1 MKTLIVYYS
10 LEGNTEYAAKR
21 IADKLGADT
30 LRLYPVK
37 EYKSSG
43 VGKFLEGGRDAMR
56 GAKPEL
62 MDYDVNLAKY
72 DRIIIGFPVWASNIA
87 PPIRTFIAEHRGT
100 IKRKEVVAFACQ
112 GGSGAEKAF
121 IKLKKELGVDML
133 NLEAVFIS
141 PKQKRSLE
149 TDRMIDAFCKLIKE
163 ADGGE
168 EKENMEEKNFEEMS
182 VEEQVEETVKVVA
195 KVVSILKSLLN
206 FGAETGGKAAGA
218 AAGAVKSGIEKGSE
232 KIAEKRSDAGES
244 DFDWSTPANSKGIK
258 RSRQR
263 KYLTHWN
270 YKKHAKLCAAVY
282 VPLIAFDMT
291 VSYLIIK
298 KVLDDLDEK
307 EGV

>member
-10 LEGNTEYAAKR
+10 LEGNTEYAANR
-21 IADKLGADT
+21 IAEKLGADT

-37 EYKSSG
+37 EYKSTG
-43 VGKFLEGGRDAMR
+43 AGKFLDGGRDAMR
-56 GAKPEL
+56 GVKPEL
-62 MDYDVNLAKY
+62 KDYDVNLAKY

-87 PPIRTFIAEHRGT
+87 PPIRTFVAEHRGT
-100 IKRKEVVAFACQ
+100 LKRKELVAFACQ

-121 IKLKKELGVDML
+121 KKLKQELGVDML
-133 NLEAVFIS
+133 SLEAVFIS

-149 TDRMIDAFCKLIKE
+149 TDRMIDAFCKLIVE
-163 ADGGE
+163 SDEGE
-168 EKENMEEKNFEEMS
+168 EKETTEEKNFVDMS
-182 VEEQVEETVKVVA
+182 VEEKVGETAKAIAKVVA
-195 KVVSILKSLLN
+195 FLAALPK
-206 FGAETGGKAAGA
+206 FGAEAGGKAAGA

-232 KIAEKRSDAGES
+232 KVAEKRSNAGAS

-291 VSYLIIK
+291 VSYLIVK